1 MVCLELGAV
10 IGCFHRDRDRQ
21 QAYPPPLK
29 ARVGSESFK
38 RVRSFLPAGVGVM
51 ADLQESGIAP
61 GEK

>member
-10 IGCFHRDRDRQ
+10 TGCFHRDRDRK
-21 QAYPPPLK
+21 QAYPLPPE
-29 ARVGSESFK
+29 ARAGSEKPHGSS
-38 RVRSFLPAGVGVM
+38 VHGPAGLGAM